1 MIFETERLSI
11 RLLSTHDSKA
21 FFDMMGNPNVM
32 NPIPQKVMTRLE
44 SDMVLEKFTPPQIT
58 DLDKQVWA
66 IVEKESTIFIGLC
79 AFLKNNE
86 NDEEIA
92 YRLREQFWGVG
103 YGTEIAKGLIDF
115 GFYKKKYL
123 KITADVNIDNHNSA
137 KILNKFMLPVRE
149 FYNNDDQCTDRRY
162 ELYKEDWL
170 A

>member
-1 MIFETERLSI
+1 MIFETERLTI
-11 RLLSTHDSKA
+11 RALNSTDSA
-21 FFDMMGNPNVM
+21 PFFDMMGNPIVM
-32 NPIPQKVMTRLE
+32 NPIPQKVMTRGE
-44 SDMVLEKFTPPQIT
+44 SDVVLEKFTPPQTT

-66 IVEKESTIFIGLC
+66 IIEKESTSFIGLC